1 MDTLNFM
8 ALDHKISK
16 QKAFIVEKDGT
27 SHLFRQNVSQ
37 KKHFLYLSADFGVS
51 AKNTKTV
58 QRRDSFIGT
67 PYWQVRV
74 KKNETTCTCTHWHC

>member
-1 MDTLNFM
+1 MLVFKTIWTLKPLNVI

-16 QKAFIVEKDGT
+16 QVAFIMKKDGT
-27 SHLFRQNVSQ
+27 SNLFMQNISQ
-37 KKHFLYLSADFGVS
+37 KEHFLYLSADFGVS
-51 AKNTKTV
+51 AKNTKTI

-74 KKNETTCTCTHWHC
+74 S